1 MKKMISMLLVL
12 VMALSLAA
20 CGTAPA
26 ETTAPAEQSVPETT
40 EAAKPETIT
49 IQALNANKEMADIEV
64 PYDPQRIAIL
74 DMPALDIVDA
84 LGLGDRI
91 VGSAKVTIEYLTQYN
106 PDDSNGAIL
115 NLGSVKTAD
124 LEQVAICEPDI
135 IFIGGRLSSM
145 YAELEAIAPVVY
157 LAVDYEKG
165 VVESTRYNAQT
176 IASIFGKEA
185 EVDAMFDG
193 FQPRIDALNAVLNG
207 RNILLAMYNNNAMS
221 IMDTQSQLNILAAEL
236 GGSNLGETVGEVEK
250 ATHGEDA
257 SWETI
262 VNLNPEYIFV
272 LDRSTATGA
281 ALGNKIDGRD
291 NHVFCVIGDGEADEG
306 QVWEALHFAYAHKL
320 DNIVYIFDNNGYQ
333 LDGTT
338 KDILDHGSLAKK
350 AEGFGLYTQEI
361 DGHDVNAIYEA
372 IQNAYAKKGVPS
384 CIVLNTSKGKG
395 ATFAEPKHDHS
406 SQPKEDQWVEAI
418 AAAEKALEDAKNA

>member
-12 VMALSLAA
+12 VTALSLVA
-20 CGTAPA
+20 CGT
-26 ETTAPAEQSVPETT
+26 TGNTETT
-40 EAAKPETIT
+40 EAHHHDHDHTHAADTVTTAPGETKPGTIT
-49 IQALNANKEMADIEV
+49 IQALNGNKEMADIEV

-106 PDDSNGAIL
+106 PDDSNGDIG

-157 LAVDYEKG
+157 LSVDYEKG
-165 VVESTRYNAQT
+165 VVESTKYNAQT

-193 FQPRIDALNAVLNG
+193 FQPRIDALNSVLAG
-207 RNILLAMYNNNAMS
+207 HDILLAMYNNNAMS
-221 IMDTQSQLNILAAEL
+221 IMGTQSQLNILAAEL
-236 GGSNLGETVGEVEK
+236 GGNNLGETVGEVEK

-281 ALGNKIDGRD
+281 A
-291 NHVFCVIGDGEADEG
+291 DEG
-306 QVWEALHFAYAHKL
+306 ILGAREVIENDLIKEL
-320 DNIVYIFDNNGYQ
+320 DCYKDGKIVYFIRHANVWYTSTGGVQ
-333 LDGTT
+333 ALDTM
-338 KDILDHGSLAKK
+338 LADL
-350 AEGFGLYTQEI
+350 EGAL
-361 DGHDVNAIYEA
+361 
-372 IQNAYAKKGVPS
+372 
-384 CIVLNTSKGKG
+384 LN
-395 ATFAEPKHDHS
+395 
-406 SQPKEDQWVEAI
+406 
-418 AAAEKALEDAKNA
+418 

>member
-1 MKKMISMLLVL
+1 MKNIISLLLVL

-20 CGTAPA
+20 CGT
-26 ETTAPAEQSVPETT
+26 TGNTETT
-40 EAAKPETIT
+40 EAHDHDHDHTHTADTVTTVPEETKPETIT
-49 IQALNANKEMADIEV
+49 IQALNGNKEMADIEV
-64 PYDPQRIAIL
+64 PYDPHRIAIL

-145 YAELEAIAPVVY
+145 YADLEAIAPVVY

-193 FQPRIDALNAVLNG
+193 FQPRIDALNSVLAG
-207 RNILLAMYNNNAMS
+207 HDILLAMYNNNAMS

-236 GGSNLGETVGEVEK
+236 GGNNLGETVGEVEK
-250 ATHGEDA
+250 ATHGEDS

-281 ALGNKIDGRD
+281 A
-291 NHVFCVIGDGEADEG
+291 DEG
-306 QVWEALHFAYAHKL
+306 ILGAREVIENDLIKELGCYK
-320 DNIVYIFDNNGYQ
+320 DGKIVYFIQHANVWYTSTGGVQ
-333 LDGTT
+333 ALDTM
-338 KDILDHGSLAKK
+338 LADL
-350 AEGFGLYTQEI
+350 EGAL
-361 DGHDVNAIYEA
+361 
-372 IQNAYAKKGVPS
+372 
-384 CIVLNTSKGKG
+384 LN
-395 ATFAEPKHDHS
+395 
-406 SQPKEDQWVEAI
+406 
-418 AAAEKALEDAKNA
+418 